1 MSFRIFFILLYF
13 VASLACFARPVTG
26 GEAPDPSLAVTVDYA
41 GVGDGASVAA
51 ALWITLP
58 SGYHAYA
65 HDAEDGLATRLVALD
80 DRGGRFPVAYPQ
92 GVVRRD
98 ALDPSRLAAVYEG
111 RFPIW
116 VTLPE
121 NLAHSGSVR
130 ATLSLVLCSDR
141 NCMPMRVETV
151 LKAPAELPPLATVAW
166 ADAYLAAE
174 RHAEGRA
181 ATDRSG
187 PAGES
192 PMRPERLEEGESDQ
206 AGSDRLERSEW
217 AERAELAG
225 GAVGTAVAEQG
236 ADAPAGTFFPR
247 FFQAGVEPAAL
258 GSAVPLGLAA
268 GFLLNVM
275 PCVLPVL
282 TIKLSGLLAVSG
294 HEDRVRRRARLREHS
309 LYFAAGVMTWFAGLA
324 LCVGGLGMAWGG
336 LFQNSGVVY
345 GLMIMVFLLA
355 LSMFDVFTLPVLD
368 FKVASS
374 GNAKMRAYSAG
385 LMATLLATPC
395 GGPLLGGVLGWAV
408 LQPFSVIMVVFLATG
423 LGMALPHLL
432 LAIWP
437 DVVRFFPKPGA
448 WMVIMERIVG
458 FLLMGTTLYLL
469 SVLPESLRL
478 GALVVL
484 LLAAC
489 AAWIWGLWGGLAA
502 PPARRVLTGLVAVAL
517 IAGGVWWS
525 LQPAPTSAWTAFSPE
540 RFRAALGK
548 EALLVEFTADWCP
561 SCKVLERTVLT
572 PERLNAL
579 AARYDL
585 RLVRVDLT
593 RPNPDAEALLRA
605 VGSVSIP
612 VTAIFPK
619 GFLANS
625 PLVLRDIYTA
635 SQLEAALATLSP
647 REAPRAG
654 TR

>member
-1 MSFRIFFILLYF
+1 MRFRIFFILLCF
-13 VASLACFARPVTG
+13 VLSVACFGRAVTG
-26 GEAPDPSLAVTVDYA
+26 WAAPDLADPALAVAVEYA
-41 GVGDGASVAA
+41 GVGEGASVAA

-65 HDAEDGLATRLVALD
+65 HDAEGSLATRLVVLD
-80 DRGGRFPVAYPQ
+80 DRGGLLAFPVAYPQ
-92 GVVRRD
+92 GVTRRD
-98 ALDPSRLAAVYEG
+98 ALDPSRLISVYEG
-111 RFPIW
+111 RFPVW

-121 NLAHSGSVR
+121 SLAHSGSVR
-130 ATLSLVLCSDR
+130 ASLSLVLCSDR
-141 NCMPMRVETV
+141 KCVPMHVETV
-151 LKAPAELPPLATVAW
+151 LKAPIELPPLATAAW
-166 ADAYLAAE
+166 ADAYRAAVRRE
-174 RHAEGRA
+174 EGRA
-181 ATDRSG
+181 SSPDASDAVDRSG
-187 PAGES
+187 QP
-192 PMRPERLEEGESDQ
+192 PMRLARPEQ
-206 AGSDRLERSEW
+206 AGGSVNI
-217 AERAELAG
+217 ARAG
-225 GAVGTAVAEQG
+225 QG
-236 ADAPAGTFFPR
+236 AEAPTGTFVPR
-247 FFQAGVEPAAL
+247 FFQAGAEPAAL

-268 GFLLNVM
+268 GFLLNLM
-275 PCVLPVL
+275 PCVLPVI
-282 TIKLSGLLAVSG
+282 TIKFSGLLAVSG
-294 HEDRVRRRARLREHS
+294 HEDRGRRRTRLREHS
-309 LYFAAGVMTWFAGLA
+309 LFFAAGVMTWFAGLA

-345 GLMIMVFLLA
+345 GLMILVFLLA

-368 FKVASS
+368 FKVVSS
-374 GNAKMRAYSAG
+374 GNAKARAYSAG

-408 LQPFSVIMVVFLATG
+408 LQPFSVIFVVFLATG

-437 DVVRFFPKPGA
+437 DVVRLFPRPGA
-448 WMVIMERIVG
+448 WMGIMERIVG

-478 GALVVL
+478 SALAVL
-484 LLAAC
+484 LLAAF

-502 PPARRVLTGLVAVAL
+502 SPARRLLAGLVAVAL
-517 IAGGVWWS
+517 IAGGMWWS
-525 LQPAPTSAWTAFSPE
+525 LQPAPAAAWTAFSPQ
-540 RFRAALGK
+540 RFWAALGK

-585 RLVRVDLT
+585 RLVRADLT
-593 RPNPDAEALLRA
+593 RPDPDAEALLRA

-619 GFLANS
+619 GFLAHS
-625 PLVLRDIYTA
+625 PLVLRDLYTA
-635 SQLEAALATLSP
+635 RQLEAALTTLSP
-647 REAPRAG
+647 GDAPKAG

>member
-1 MSFRIFFILLYF
+1 MRFHIFFILLYF
-13 VASLACFARPVTG
+13 VASLTCFARPVTG
-26 GEAPDPSLAVTVDYA
+26 GQTPAPSLAVTADYA
-41 GVGDGASVAA
+41 GVGDGASVAV
-51 ALWITLP
+51 ALWISLP

-65 HDAEDGLATRLVALD
+65 HDAEGGLATRLIVPD

-98 ALDPSRLAAVYEG
+98 ALDPSRLVTVYEG
-111 RFPIW
+111 RFPVW

-121 NLAHSGSVR
+121 SLAHSGSVR

-141 NCMPMRVETV
+141 NCMPMRVDTM

-166 ADAYLAAE
+166 ADAYLAAA
-174 RHAEGRA
+174 RHEEGRA
-181 ATDRSG
+181 AADRSD
-187 PAGES
+187 PAGGS
-192 PMRPERLEEGESDQ
+192 SMRPERLEGGE
-206 AGSDRLERSEW
+206 ASDRE
-217 AERAELAG
+217 
-225 GAVGTAVAEQG
+225 G
-236 ADAPAGTFFPR
+236 ADRFFPR

-294 HEDRVRRRARLREHS
+294 HEDRERRRARLREHS
-309 LYFAAGVMTWFAGLA
+309 LYFASGVMTWFAGLA

-408 LQPFSVIMVVFLATG
+408 LQPFSVIVVVFLATG

-478 GALVVL
+478 SALVVL

-489 AAWIWGLWGGLAA
+489 AAWIWGMWGGLAA

-517 IAGGVWWS
+517 IGGGVWWS
-525 LQPAPTSAWTAFSPE
+525 LQPAPASAWTAFNPE
-540 RFRAALGK
+540 SFRAALGK

-579 AARYDL
+579 AARYGL
-585 RLVRVDLT
+585 RFIRVDLT
-593 RPNPDAEALLRA
+593 RPDPDAEALLRA

-635 SQLEAALATLSP
+635 RQLEAALATLSP
-647 REAPRAG
+647 RDEPWDAPGAG